1 MSTATTAPN
10 APQTPA
16 DDDARRDWG
25 LVAFPTYFIGAQDRE
40 AAESTAA
47 EYPHL
52 RIVSRVP
59 GEDWPTFNA
68 FDPAFLSPEQ
78 RAQLLAELL
87 TDHKARAAAMAT
99 LDAHVLHDIAGAC
112 DTAVTPMEQA
122 SLVNG
127 LRDIVKGIPGEELG
141 STAPIT
147 HVRFGSSEYD
157 NGFFYDEDNAR
168 FRHADGTVTTLSVD
182 STEAAEA
189 LTELSELNNDMGYDS
204 LLTVDLTTGALA
216 YTCTDT
222 PGANDF

>member
-1 MSTATTAPN
+1 MTSTTTPAT

-25 LVAFPTYFIGAQDRE
+25 LVAFPAYFIGAQDRE
-40 AAESTAA
+40 AAESHAA
-47 EYPHL
+47 GYPHM
-52 RIVSRVP
+52 RVVSRVP
-59 GEDWPTFNA
+59 GEDWPA
-68 FDPAFLSPEQ
+68 FDPFNPAILSPEQ
-78 RAQLLAELL
+78 RARLLAELL
-87 TDHKARAAAMAT
+87 TDHKVRAVAMAT

-112 DTAVTPMEQA
+112 DTAVTPMEEA

-127 LRDIVKGIPGEELG
+127 LRDIVQETSGDELG

-147 HVRFGSSEYD
+147 HVRFGTTEYD

-182 STEAAEA
+182 STEAADA
-189 LTELSELNNDMGYDS
+189 LTELAELNDAMGYDS

-216 YTCTDT
+216 YTSTIA
-222 PGANDF
+222 PGAVDF